1 MAWFRRDTDKSVE
14 STKTP
19 ILQETPD
26 DGKTHVCN
34 AYALLN
40 CTFTAPVVKHSREEV
55 RHQDERPSLP
65 TLSKDAELITPKFK
79 GLLAPVFTCFT
90 DDDRRSLDVRPIN
103 RYAEWLKHQLIA
115 GVLVNGVVGEG
126 PIMRVRERKA
136 NAEYWQRAAV
146 RHNLLILVQ
155 VGGAPLPDV
164 LSLAAHAEELHVS
177 GVVVLP
183 DLFYRPRTVDQLVG
197 YCKHVASRCRTRPLL
212 YYHMPSMTGVDLD
225 MVEFCTKAERAIP
238 NFMGLHY
245 SSGDLEMGQ
254 RCLRLGRVILLASPS
269 LLASGLMS
277 GFSCCSLAVI
287 NIRPDLVRRI
297 CDAFDGN
304 ELQHVR
310 DYQRELNQ
318 LIDIHTQLGGSLE
331 KWVVCM
337 KSWLNKEFS
346 SRASGPFIAGPARTV
361 F

>member
-1 MAWFRRDTDKSVE
+1 KNNRDQE
-14 STKTP
+14 SD
-19 ILQETPD
+19 QGERS
-26 DGKTHVCN
+26 
-34 AYALLN
+34 A
-40 CTFTAPVVKHSREEV
+40 
-55 RHQDERPSLP
+55 ERPLA
-65 TLSKDAELITPKFK
+65 KDAELITARFK
-79 GLLAPVFTCFT
+79 GLLAPVFTCFK

-103 RYAEWLKHQLIA
+103 RYADWLKHQSID

-126 PIMRVRERKA
+126 PSMRVRERKA
-136 NAEYWQRAAV
+136 NAEYWHRAAV

-164 LSLAAHAEELHVS
+164 LSLAAHAEGLHVS

-197 YCKHVASRCRTRPLL
+197 YCKHVASRCRTRPFL
-212 YYHMPSMTGVDLD
+212 YYHMPAMTGVDLD
-225 MVEFCTKAERAIP
+225 MVEFCAKAERAIP

-245 SSGDLEMGQ
+245 SSRDLEMGQ
-254 RCLRLGRVILLASPS
+254 RCLRLGRVILLASTA
-269 LLASGLMS
+269 LLASGLMA
-277 GFSCCSLAVI
+277 GFRCWSLAVI

-297 CDAFDGN
+297 CDAFDSN

-310 DYQRELNQ
+310 DHQRELNQ
-318 LIDIHTQLGGSLE
+318 LIEIHTQLGVSLE

-346 SRASGPFIAGPARTV
+346 SRASGPFAAGPARIV